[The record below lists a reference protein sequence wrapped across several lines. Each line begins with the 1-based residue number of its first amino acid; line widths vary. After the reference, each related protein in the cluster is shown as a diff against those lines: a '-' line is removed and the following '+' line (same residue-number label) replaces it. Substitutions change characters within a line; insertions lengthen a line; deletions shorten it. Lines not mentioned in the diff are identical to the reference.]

1 MLLLI
6 VYGLIL
12 MGFRLSNRSSREMF
26 ASEKQVRARSRSH
39 QSPVPLDSFR
49 LLDIDGR
56 PVDLKTFKDNSVVEC
71 KHAKYAGLQDIYERY
86 RDRGFEVVAF
96 PANDFG

>member
-1 MLLLI
+1 
-6 VYGLIL
+6 
-12 MGFRLSNRSSREMF
+12 MF
-26 ASEKQVRARSRSH
+26 ASEKQVRARSRSR

-56 PVDLKTFKDNSVVEC
+56 PVDLETFKDNSVVEC